1 MDIGDGSFS
10 HFLTSHDIAAIA
22 IMTEHEQDSKTNHK
36 GCDTPVH
43 VAIAY
48 HTGDDAQDEDAR
60 AGTDIEHIIEGRAGG
75 TAPFRADHIQDP
87 RQQGRE
93 QQAGT

>member
-1 MDIGDGSFS
+1 MDIGDGSFPY
-10 HFLTSHDIAAIA
+10 FLAGHDITAIA
-22 IMTEHEQDSKTNHK
+22 IMAEHEQDSKANHK
-36 GCDTPVH
+36 GRDAPVH

-48 HTGDDAQDEDAR
+48 HTGDDAQDENTR
-60 AGTDIEHIIEGRAGG
+60 TGTDIEHIIESRTGG
-75 TAPFRADHIQDP
+75 TAPFRADHIQNP